1 MLGGARSM
9 PLFRVSGIP
18 VGVDWTWLLALGYVV
33 YVLAGDY
40 QDILGEGKE
49 TQAFLYAVAV
59 ALAFFGS
66 IVLHEFGHAI
76 VARRNGIGIL
86 GIELWLLGGLAKMDR
101 DPQTPGVEF
110 RVAAAGPAVTALI
123 AAVCI
128 GSAFAIDPDQA
139 SHLVQLQIRS
149 GDDAWMAAITSLGTV
164 NVFLLVFN
172 LIPAFPLDGGRIAR
186 SIIWKVTGDANR
198 SMVIAAQ
205 IGRVFGWLLI
215 GFGLLLLAQGVTI
228 SGVIFIFMGWT
239 ISQSARGATMQQN
252 LLGEASALT
261 VADVM
266 DRQPVAVSSEASVQ
280 QAFDEYFWRYRWP
293 WFPVVDPGGRFLGL
307 LEENAAERV
316 DELERGN
323 RYVHELV
330 TPGSGSERAVNQ
342 NTPLTALLANQQI
355 RDHGALMAVS
365 DEGLLAGV
373 VTIEQVQRALREA
386 IAKATRRPEAPQSD
400 L

>member
-1 MLGGARSM
+1 M

-33 YVLAGDY
+33 YILANDY
-40 QDILGEGKE
+40 QSILGAGKE
-49 TQAFLYAVAV
+49 TEAFLYAAAV

-86 GIELWLLGGLAKMDR
+86 GIDLWLLGGLAKMDR

-110 RVAAAGPAVTALI
+110 RVAAAGPAVTALV
-123 AAVCI
+123 AAVCL
-128 GSAFAIDPDQA
+128 GGAFAADSGQA
-139 SHLVQLQIRS
+139 SHLVQLRTEP

-186 SIIWKVTGDANR
+186 SIIWRVTGDPKR
-198 SMVIAAQ
+198 SMMIAAQ

-215 GFGLLLLAQGVTI
+215 GFGILMLSRAPL

-239 ISQSARGATMQQN
+239 ISQSARGATMQQT
-252 LLGEASALT
+252 LLGEATALT

-266 DRQPVAVSSEASVQ
+266 DRQPVAMSAEASVQ
-280 QAFDEYFWRYRWP
+280 QALDEYFWRYRWP
-293 WFPVVDPGGRFLGL
+293 WFPVVDQSGRFLGL
-307 LEENAAERV
+307 IEQNAVERV
-316 DELERGN
+316 DEFERAN
-323 RYVHELV
+323 HLVNDLV
-330 TPGSGSERAVNQ
+330 TPGSATDRAVNEH
-342 NTPLTALLANQQI
+342 TPLTAVLAGQQI
-355 RDHGALMAVS
+355 QDYGALMAVS
-365 DEGLLAGV
+365 DDGLLAGV
-373 VTIEQVQRALREA
+373 VTIEQIQRALREA
-386 IAKATRRPEAPQSD
+386 IARATRRPEEPASD

>member
-1 MLGGARSM
+1 M

-33 YVLAGDY
+33 YILANDY
-40 QDILGEGKE
+40 QSILGAGKE
-49 TQAFLYAVAV
+49 TEAFLYAAAV

-86 GIELWLLGGLAKMDR
+86 GIDLWLLGGLAKMDR

-110 RVAAAGPAVTALI
+110 RVAAAGPAVTALV
-123 AAVCI
+123 AAVCL
-128 GSAFAIDPDQA
+128 GGAFAADSGQA
-139 SHLVQLQIRS
+139 SHLVQLRTEP

-186 SIIWKVTGDANR
+186 SIIWRVTGDPKR
-198 SMVIAAQ
+198 SMMIAAQ

-215 GFGLLLLAQGVTI
+215 GFGILMLSRAPL

-239 ISQSARGATMQQN
+239 ISQSARGATMQQT
-252 LLGEASALT
+252 LLGEATALT

-266 DRQPVAVSSEASVQ
+266 DRQPVAMSSRPSMSTSGATAGRGFRSSTKAG
-280 QAFDEYFWRYRWP
+280 AF
-293 WFPVVDPGGRFLGL
+293 
-307 LEENAAERV
+307 
-316 DELERGN
+316 
-323 RYVHELV
+323 
-330 TPGSGSERAVNQ
+330 SG
-342 NTPLTALLANQQI
+342 
-355 RDHGALMAVS
+355 
-365 DEGLLAGV
+365 
-373 VTIEQVQRALREA
+373 
-386 IAKATRRPEAPQSD
+386 
-400 L
+400 